1 MVSVFVNITVKRK
14 ISNDFPALMKKKNLP
29 EKTLF
34 FMPLTLLFNSSVAE
48 KFLGIYLSIL
58 FKYRVAVCFP
68 TIFTITIHVN

>member
-14 ISNDFPALMKKKNLP
+14 ISNDFPALMKKKKVIK
-29 EKTLF
+29 KTF
-34 FMPLTLLFNSSVAE
+34 FMPPTLLFNSSVAE